1 MCGYV
6 HDGRV
11 TRVARDAQ
19 GRVTGIEGPSGRWS
33 YGYNEA
39 GSLISATGPR
49 AQHTWTHDAYGRLT
63 SHATSGTDTTF
74 TWDQEGH
81 LTQTC
86 TRAHGHATATQY
98 GYDAAGRRISA
109 TSPDGQEERYS
120 WDRRGC
126 LSGITTDATTVST
139 HVDALGCASRIT
151 TKGQQ
156 VLVDWDLVTGAPT
169 SIDGHPVLP
178 LPGGRILGATPI
190 GDTNLWR
197 EVMPTD
203 PDNPYQPT
211 TVAIEG
217 VPETIRMAGNALVV
231 DGHPWWGARLYDPTT
246 TTFLSP
252 DPLAPPAGALWAN
265 NPYDYANN
273 NPLTLTDPLG
283 THPVTDDQLALLT
296 HPIGTLA
303 HYVANSVSTLVHH
316 ITDPISHWWA
326 IHKDRILSPEFIG
339 GALAIGL
346 GIAVSATGVGG
357 PIGAAII
364 SGALFGA
371 GSTTAIEKCATGHV
385 NWRDVAMSGLVG
397 GFTNGLGSWV
407 SKTAL
412 LTKNAGQTVAGLRAM
427 AGVNAFTGSIGS
439 TISYTFSSGPKSLRG
454 YAGAL
459 ISGGAAGGLD
469 GMAGPTAGSISRN
482 LSKESSPFTEK
493 VIEHT
498 IGFGASTSGSVINSL
513 VSGEHV
519 SLADIGK
526 TSVVNQAVSS
536 AGSRLFPGQHGV
548 ESIESSSF
556 GVRSLHGIIKPTGKT
571 HGVFGLD
578 QQAERPLG

>member
-1 MCGYV
+1 
-6 HDGRV
+6 
-11 TRVARDAQ
+11 
-19 GRVTGIEGPSGRWS
+19 
-33 YGYNEA
+33 
-39 GSLISATGPR
+39 
-49 AQHTWTHDAYGRLT
+49 
-63 SHATSGTDTTF
+63 
-74 TWDQEGH
+74 
-81 LTQTC
+81 
-86 TRAHGHATATQY
+86 
-98 GYDAAGRRISA
+98 
-109 TSPDGQEERYS
+109 
-120 WDRRGC
+120 
-126 LSGITTDATTVST
+126 
-139 HVDALGCASRIT
+139 
-151 TKGQQ
+151 
-156 VLVDWDLVTGAPT
+156 
-169 SIDGHPVLP
+169 
-178 LPGGRILGATPI
+178 
-190 GDTNLWR
+190 
-197 EVMPTD
+197 
-203 PDNPYQPT
+203 
-211 TVAIEG
+211 
-217 VPETIRMAGNALVV
+217 MAGNALVV

-246 TTFLSP
+246 ATFLSP
-252 DPLAPPAGALWAN
+252 DPLTPPTGALWAN

-556 GVRSLHGIIKPTGKT
+556 GVRSLHGIIKPTGKNARRLWAGSAGRAT
-571 HGVFGLD
+571 LGIGANYLLD
-578 QQAERPLG
+578 TFSETSQR

>member
-1 MCGYV
+1 M
-6 HDGRV
+6 
-11 TRVARDAQ
+11 
-19 GRVTGIEGPSGRWS
+19 
-33 YGYNEA
+33 
-39 GSLISATGPR
+39 
-49 AQHTWTHDAYGRLT
+49 
-63 SHATSGTDTTF
+63 
-74 TWDQEGH
+74 
-81 LTQTC
+81 
-86 TRAHGHATATQY
+86 
-98 GYDAAGRRISA
+98 
-109 TSPDGQEERYS
+109 
-120 WDRRGC
+120 
-126 LSGITTDATTVST
+126 
-139 HVDALGCASRIT
+139 
-151 TKGQQ
+151 
-156 VLVDWDLVTGAPT
+156 
-169 SIDGHPVLP
+169 
-178 LPGGRILGATPI
+178 
-190 GDTNLWR
+190 
-197 EVMPTD
+197 
-203 PDNPYQPT
+203 
-211 TVAIEG
+211 
-217 VPETIRMAGNALVV
+217 
-231 DGHPWWGARLYDPTT
+231 GARLYDPTT
-246 TTFLSP
+246 ATFLSP
-252 DPLAPPAGALWAN
+252 DPLTPPTGALWAN

-316 ITDPISHWWA
+316 ITDPISHWWTA
-326 IHKDRILSPEFIG
+326 HKDRILSPEFIG

-526 TSVVNQAVSS
+526 TSVVDQAVSS

>member
-1 MCGYV
+1 
-6 HDGRV
+6 
-11 TRVARDAQ
+11 
-19 GRVTGIEGPSGRWS
+19 
-33 YGYNEA
+33 
-39 GSLISATGPR
+39 
-49 AQHTWTHDAYGRLT
+49 
-63 SHATSGTDTTF
+63 
-74 TWDQEGH
+74 
-81 LTQTC
+81 
-86 TRAHGHATATQY
+86 
-98 GYDAAGRRISA
+98 
-109 TSPDGQEERYS
+109 
-120 WDRRGC
+120 
-126 LSGITTDATTVST
+126 
-139 HVDALGCASRIT
+139 
-151 TKGQQ
+151 
-156 VLVDWDLVTGAPT
+156 
-169 SIDGHPVLP
+169 
-178 LPGGRILGATPI
+178 
-190 GDTNLWR
+190 
-197 EVMPTD
+197 
-203 PDNPYQPT
+203 
-211 TVAIEG
+211 
-217 VPETIRMAGNALVV
+217 MAGNALVV

-246 TTFLSP
+246 ATFLSP
-252 DPLAPPAGALWAN
+252 DPLTPPTGALWAN

-273 NPLTLTDPLG
+273 NPLTLT
-283 THPVTDDQLALLT
+283 LT

-526 TSVVNQAVSS
+526 TSVVDQAVSS